1 LRAVGSLIPAFAAAA
16 DSGKPFLI
24 NDIRSLTCWSV
35 IISPLLPEQWHSL
48 SFWRKGEGL
57 FAMA

>member
-1 LRAVGSLIPAFAAAA
+1 MLVLNQNQAARIAA
-16 DSGKPFLI
+16 DALERFDRQPGAS
-24 NDIRSLTCWSV
+24 RTSA
-35 IISPLLPEQWHSL
+35 EQWHSL